1 MKRHVPNALTLLR
14 AVLTPAVGYF
24 LAADDLAAAL
34 ALLAVAAAT
43 DAADGFLARRWD
55 AASPLGAY
63 LDPIADKLLAATVF
77 IGLAAAGRLPWWLAG
92 LVLGRD
98 LLIVGFAAWALGRT
112 RIRKFPPSG
121 WGKLSTILQFSLGL
135 ASLLDAA
142 APAGWSRRLMEAL
155 IPMTAAGTVWSG
167 FHYGWLAIRRLGQ
180 QAD

>member
-1 MKRHVPNALTLLR
+1 MKRHVPNALTLVR
-14 AVLTPAVGYF
+14 IVLTPAVGFF

-34 ALLAVAAAT
+34 PLLAVAAAT
-43 DAADGFLARRWD
+43 DAADGFLARRWN
-55 AASPLGAY
+55 AASRLGAY

-77 IGLAAAGRLPWWLAG
+77 LGLAAAGRLPWWLAG

-98 LLIVGFAAWALGRT
+98 ALILGFAAWALGRT
-112 RIRKFPPSG
+112 RIRKFPPSA

-135 ASLLDAA
+135 ACLLDAA
-142 APAGWSRRLMEAL
+142 APSGWSRRAVEAL
-155 IPMTAAGTVWSG
+155 IPLTAAGTAWSG